1 MVISNDDPSQDG
13 SQSFDK
19 EKTLVPIGDFTI
31 DIGVIDKQDLLNMRL
46 MLPKN

>member
-1 MVISNDDPSQDG
+1 MPISNEDPSQD

-31 DIGVIDKQDLLNMRL
+31 DIGVIDKSDLLNMRL